1 MSMALDFLSQG
12 HHEHCHGMLPS
23 LQQAYHHPPE
33 GSPFQHHNSTSGDE
47 LAGDWVTS
55 HDSVHDVL
63 VTRNPMPCSCSS
75 PFPLKKTLCPSF
87 AVILPKF
94 FHLISHSPSMFQ
106 LYLSISYVS
115 SWSFPAALSVLVFHM
130 PMVMLSLPRIFDD
143 APGAYLTPLSWC
155 TAERAVLLDLG
166 GNQSGMVWLCLFSS
180 HGESWEKN
188 ILTEPILL
196 QVEHVAVEFIVESFR
211 PSGPCLRPMKIS
223 AQ

>member
-1 MSMALDFLSQG
+1 MHYCDV
-12 HHEHCHGMLPS
+12 ERDCP
-23 LQQAYHHPPE
+23 QAD
-33 GSPFQHHNSTSGDE
+33 GDKP
-47 LAGDWVTS
+47 AGDWATS

-115 SWSFPAALSVLVFHM
+115 SWSFPATLSVLVFHM

-143 APGAYLTPLSWC
+143 APGAYLTLCPCARRKARPLL
-155 TAERAVLLDLG
+155 TAA
-166 GNQSGMVWLCLFSS
+166 
-180 HGESWEKN
+180 
-188 ILTEPILL
+188 TEP
-196 QVEHVAVEFIVESFR
+196 V
-211 PSGPCLRPMKIS
+211 
-223 AQ
+223 